1 MSTVGTNPVPVI
13 CHLSPYQASTL
24 NLLLATQ
31 CLCLFLNFFH
41 KWVYTLSRK
50 CAYGWSAGGEDP
62 AMDPSPRPHSYSFA
76 CTKLFWSIQ
85 LGWKSFVISLNSSF
99 AVVYWFSLFLPGN
112 CFRICSPLLSS
123 TKMAGLSL
131 LSTFLYLFLHLIK
144 SMCFQKLCSSS
155 CGYIHIS
162 VKG

>member
-1 MSTVGTNPVPVI
+1 MPLSFSQLLSQMSIHFVQEMCIWLV
-13 CHLSPYQASTL
+13 C
-24 NLLLATQ
+24 
-31 CLCLFLNFFH
+31 
-41 KWVYTLSRK
+41 W
-50 CAYGWSAGGEDP
+50 WGG
-62 AMDPSPRPHSYSFA
+62 SSHGSRPHSYSFA

-112 CFRICSPLLSS
+112 CFRICSPVLSS